1 MILLPPPGSGDYD
14 KQRAALWRGGGG
26 GGGHNRFLNAAQVAG
41 SGGCW
46 ELDRDWAHT
55 IVVLLRKE
63 GIAPQ
68 MTKIFIWKPFP
79 LDVGTRNRGKGI
91 HEPTAGALFIRS
103 RSTSRVA
110 NIPCMQV

>member
-1 MILLPPPGSGDYD
+1 MIPPPGSGDYD
-14 KQRAALWRGGGG
+14 KQRAALWRGGGGGG

-68 MTKIFIWKPFP
+68 MTKIFI
-79 LDVGTRNRGKGI
+79 
-91 HEPTAGALFIRS
+91 
-103 RSTSRVA
+103 
-110 NIPCMQV
+110 